1 MFRREASRLLLVQNG
16 VTGCRRL
23 RIRLSAALLLSLL
36 TASGFG
42 QAVERKANSAEA
54 ERLVAANRLFVEAL
68 TAAGEKDFAKAAE
81 LYLRAFDAGATVP
94 AVPYNAACCF
104 ARLGKTDAAFKY
116 LDLAVQRGW
125 SDVEHLK
132 SDADL
137 ESLRSDK
144 RWDEIVGRCEANRER
159 FRKSMGNPDL
169 YAELMKRMKTDQ
181 DARLAD
187 VPNVFQIM
195 LIDWDNTT
203 WMIQVIEKHGWPG
216 RAMVGRNG
224 AQAAFLLVQHAD
236 RDPAFQRRCLDLLT
250 EAYEKGDASAD
261 QVAYLTDRVLLAEGK
276 PQVYGTQFE
285 TLNGKL
291 QPRPIENE
299 TEVDQRRAAMGL
311 EPLAVYAEQIRTH
324 HPP

>member
-1 MFRREASRLLLVQNG
+1 MRL
-16 VTGCRRL
+16 C
-23 RIRLSAALLLSLL
+23 AAVLLSLW
-36 TASGFG
+36 TASSFG
-42 QAVERKANSAEA
+42 QSAEPKVNSAE
-54 ERLVAANRLFVEAL
+54 EDRLVEANRLFVEAL
-68 TAAGEKDFAKAAE
+68 TAVGEKDFAKGAE

-94 AVPYNAACCF
+94 TVPYNAACCF
-104 ARLGKTDAAFKY
+104 ARLGRADDAFKY

-125 SDVEHLK
+125 SDVDHLK

-137 ESLRSDK
+137 ESLRSDQ
-144 RWDEIVGRCEANRER
+144 RWDDIVRRCDANREQ

-181 DARLAD
+181 DARLAE
-187 VPNVFQIM
+187 VPNVFQMM

-203 WMIQVIEKHGWPG
+203 WMKQVVEKHGWPG

-236 RDPAFQRRCLDLLT
+236 RDPAFQRRCLTLLT
-250 EAYEKGDASAD
+250 QAYEKGEASAD

-276 PQVYGTQFE
+276 PQLYGSQFH
-285 TLNGKL
+285 TVNGKL

-299 TEVDQRRAAMGL
+299 AEVDQRRAAMGL
-311 EPLAVYAEQIRTH
+311 EPLAVYAEQMRS
-324 HPP
+324 PYRP